1 MGHRHGEL
9 MSKLRSKSRGG
20 FTLVELLVVIAI
32 ISVLAALL
40 LPAVQQ
46 AREAARRSSCVN
58 NMKQLAV
65 AMHNYHDQWSAFPI
79 GAMHSQTLGMPRSL
93 DRGSSF
99 FVALLPFIEQA
110 SLFNEL
116 NDAAAGGV
124 GNTDISNNINGP
136 VFNGRRLAVLSCPS
150 SPLPQLTDPLAT
162 TPLGVMMPTYVGI
175 SGAAT
180 VSGGPN
186 PDAEPTYKGVMASSG
201 ILVPNRSV
209 NFADVSDGSTNT
221 IMLGEQSAFARDN
234 AGNSIDLR
242 SSNSHGAWVGS
253 TGSGTP
259 GDGAWFCTNFQSWN
273 ITTLRYTINFLDAT
287 AAQAGGA
294 SGVGP
299 EDGANRPI
307 QSIHTGGANVA
318 LTDGSIRF
326 VGESIDYTVLTNL
339 ANRNDGNEISDF

>member
-1 MGHRHGEL
+1 MESL
-9 MSKLRSKSRGG
+9 MSKLRSKNRRG

-32 ISVLAALL
+32 IAVLVALL

-46 AREAARRSSCVN
+46 AREAARRSSCIN

-65 AMHNYHDQWSAFPI
+65 ALHNYHDQWGAFPI
-79 GAMHSQTLGMPRSL
+79 GAMHSQTPGMSRSR

-99 FVALLPFIEQA
+99 FVALLPFIEQGG
-110 SLFNEL
+110 LYGEL
-116 NDAAAGGV
+116 SDAAAGGV

-136 VFNGRRLAVLSCPS
+136 VFDGRRMAVLSCPS
-150 SPLPQLTDPLAT
+150 SPLPQMTDPLAT
-162 TPLGVMMPTYVGI
+162 TPKGVMMPTYVGN

-180 VSGGPN
+180 MGGGPN

-209 NFADVSDGSTNT
+209 SLSDVSDGSTNT
-221 IMLGEQSAFARDN
+221 MMLGEQSAFGRDVS
-234 AGNSIDLR
+234 GNSIDVR

-273 ITTLRYTINFLDAT
+273 ITTLRYPINFLDPA

-294 SGVGP
+294 TGVGP

-318 LTDGSIRF
+318 LTDGSVRF
-326 VGESIDYTVLTNL
+326 VGESIDYTLLTNL
-339 ANRNDGNEISDF
+339 ANRNDGNEISGF